1 MEIMLWIAL
10 EKMIDNEHK
19 NEDDFTFDD
28 CAQLESLDGIDH
40 LLYKAT
46 PIKGY
51 ERFYKLSFTM
61 PYL

>member
-1 MEIMLWIAL
+1 
-10 EKMIDNEHK
+10 MIDNEHK